1 MHQYLGGERI
11 KTMNFSIE
19 NMRKCHPVKAQ
30 PIRLLALRQ
39 RQMQYCIGG
48 HAPHF
53 HQKAKTINAPCNCM

>member
-30 PIRLLALRQ
+30 PIRLLGKGKCSIALAA
-39 RQMQYCIGG
+39 M
-48 HAPHF
+48 APHF